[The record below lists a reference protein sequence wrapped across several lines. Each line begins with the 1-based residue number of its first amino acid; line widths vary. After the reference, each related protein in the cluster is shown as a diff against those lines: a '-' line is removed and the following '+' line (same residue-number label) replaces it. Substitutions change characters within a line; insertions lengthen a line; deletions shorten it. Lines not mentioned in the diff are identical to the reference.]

1 MTAAY
6 GWTFDHTASIL
17 AIVPVAILILEDD
30 WQDRKW
36 AKVGLL
42 LAYVAF
48 DGVAIFSSLE
58 QLWYWW
64 MAAFLLGWY
73 WAAMRVFNAPNWSKG
88 ASRT

>member
-1 MTAAY
+1 
-6 GWTFDHTASIL
+6 
-17 AIVPVAILILEDD
+17 
-30 WQDRKW
+30 
-36 AKVGLL
+36 
-42 LAYVAF
+42 
-48 DGVAIFSSLE
+48 VAIFSSLE